1 MKNRYALALSL
12 ALLMVPGAVQAQGRE
27 QRDPMAQ
34 VQDAIRAGLA
44 ALDEGSV
51 QYLVTKGADLQLTRD
66 QVVRLNAIGR
76 QWSEAT
82 QASRQALR
90 TALQRVGQQAPR
102 RDVDRQELQAQLQQ
116 ILPHAMLVQQED
128 VKAFEEALRVLQPAQ
143 QRRAKALIEA
153 RVAELQRI
161 GERS

>member
-1 MKNRYALALSL
+1 MKNRYVLALSL
-12 ALLMVPGAVQAQGRE
+12 ALLMVPGAVHAQRGD

-34 VQDAIRAGLA
+34 VQEAIRAGLA

-90 TALQRVGQQAPR
+90 TALQRAGQQVPR

-128 VKAFEEALRVLQPAQ
+128 VKAFEEAMRVLQPAQ